1 MSTPKDP
8 YWQKDRHLENKS
20 YGVENSLLIY
30 KRKCFNNNIL
40 YHLSRI
46 CFEIIKAGIKGC
58 RETLENRIEFPINPI
73 SAVMNGVESIYQQ
86 RDRKMEI
93 NQKEEN
99 GIVSI
104 AIKGRLDA
112 DSSAEAET
120 VVKDAL
126 GGETSRLLFNL
137 GELEY
142 LSSAGLRVLLS
153 AAKEMRRRDGKIV
166 LCALNEFV
174 KEIFEVSGFQSL
186 IPITDTV
193 ESGIEVL
200 S

>member
-1 MSTPKDP
+1 
-8 YWQKDRHLENKS
+8 
-20 YGVENSLLIY
+20 
-30 KRKCFNNNIL
+30 
-40 YHLSRI
+40 
-46 CFEIIKAGIKGC
+46 
-58 RETLENRIEFPINPI
+58 
-73 SAVMNGVESIYQQ
+73 
-86 RDRKMEI
+86 MEI
-93 NQKEEN
+93 SQKEEN

-112 DSSAEAET
+112 DSSLEAEK

-126 GGETSRLLFNL
+126 GGETNRLLFNL

-142 LSSAGLRVLLS
+142 LSSAGLRVLLT

-186 IPITDTV
+186 IPITESV
-193 ESGIEVL
+193 ESGIEAL

>member
-1 MSTPKDP
+1 
-8 YWQKDRHLENKS
+8 
-20 YGVENSLLIY
+20 
-30 KRKCFNNNIL
+30 
-40 YHLSRI
+40 
-46 CFEIIKAGIKGC
+46 
-58 RETLENRIEFPINPI
+58 
-73 SAVMNGVESIYQQ
+73 
-86 RDRKMEI
+86 MEI
-93 NQKEEN
+93 SQNEEK
-99 GIVSI
+99 GIVTI

-112 DSSAEAET
+112 DSSAEAES

-126 GGETSRLLFNL
+126 GGETNRLLFNL
-137 GELEY
+137 SELEY

-186 IPITDTV
+186 IPITDSV

>member
-1 MSTPKDP
+1 
-8 YWQKDRHLENKS
+8 
-20 YGVENSLLIY
+20 
-30 KRKCFNNNIL
+30 
-40 YHLSRI
+40 
-46 CFEIIKAGIKGC
+46 
-58 RETLENRIEFPINPI
+58 
-73 SAVMNGVESIYQQ
+73 
-86 RDRKMEI
+86 MEI
-93 NQKEEN
+93 TQKEEN

-112 DSSAEAET
+112 DSSMEAEK

-126 GGETSRLLFNL
+126 GGEANRLLFNL

-153 AAKEMRRRDGKIV
+153 AAKEMRRRNGKIV

-186 IPITDTV
+186 IPITVSV
-193 ESGIEVL
+193 ESGIETL

>member
-1 MSTPKDP
+1 
-8 YWQKDRHLENKS
+8 
-20 YGVENSLLIY
+20 
-30 KRKCFNNNIL
+30 
-40 YHLSRI
+40 
-46 CFEIIKAGIKGC
+46 
-58 RETLENRIEFPINPI
+58 
-73 SAVMNGVESIYQQ
+73 
-86 RDRKMEI
+86 MEI
-93 NQKEEN
+93 SQKEEN

-126 GGETSRLLFNL
+126 KEETNRLLFNL